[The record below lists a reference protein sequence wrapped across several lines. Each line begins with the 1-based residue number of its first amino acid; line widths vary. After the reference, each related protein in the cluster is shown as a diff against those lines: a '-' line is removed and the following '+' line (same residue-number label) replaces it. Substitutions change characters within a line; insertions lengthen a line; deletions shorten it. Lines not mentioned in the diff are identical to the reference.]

1 MSNTSDDPLSNS
13 VPTLNDFSEGTLLR
27 DESTE
32 GESRVTSRKR
42 KAFAF
47 DNENEEQIKKI
58 IRKISEMLGKTK
70 QQKSDSKTLGDLKRF
85 FLVRKEFQTKIVDSP
100 ANHQG
105 QTQASAPR
113 VNQVPTATAVANE
126 VSENLVMR

>member
-42 KAFAF
+42 KA
-47 DNENEEQIKKI
+47 NEEQIKKS
-58 IRKISEMLGKTK
+58 IRKTSEMLGKTK
-70 QQKSDSKTLGDLKRF
+70 QQKSDSKALGDLKRF
-85 FLVRKEFQTKIVDSP
+85 VLVCEEFQTKILDSP
-100 ANHQG
+100 ANHLQG